1 MAGIWQLREF
11 YINHSALQLKEKK
24 DKMNY
29 TYEDIAKMIDH
40 SLLNPKMTDK
50 ELEEGC
56 NIAIKYK
63 VASVCIKPYFVKQ
76 AAKLLTGT
84 GVKTGT
90 TIGFPHGGHSTN
102 VKVIEAEQA
111 LSDGAEEL
119 DMVVNIGKV
128 LSLDWDYVTNDIRKV
143 VDVGHSCNAIVKVI
157 FENFYLQNEHKI
169 ELCNI
174 CSVVG
179 ADFVK
184 TSTGYADGGATLED
198 IKLMR
203 KYSTSNVQVKAAGGI
218 RTLDQ
223 VIEVRELGVTR
234 IGATRTVDILEECK
248 RRLSIS

>member
-1 MAGIWQLREF
+1 MVGIWQLRGF
-11 YINHSALQLKEKK
+11 YIDHDTLQLKENI

-50 ELEEGC
+50 ELEVGC
-56 NIAIKYK
+56 HIAIKYN

-76 AAKLLTGT
+76 AAKLLAGT

-90 TIGFPHGGHSTN
+90 TIGFPHGGHLTN
-102 VKVIEAEQA
+102 IKVIEAEQA
-111 LSDGAEEL
+111 LLDGAEEL

-128 LSLDWDYVTNDIRKV
+128 LSSDWDYVTNDIRSV
-143 VDVGHSCNAIVKVI
+143 VDIGHSHNAIVKVI
-157 FENFYLQNEHKI
+157 FENFYLQDEHKI
-169 ELCNI
+169 KLCNI
-174 CSVVG
+174 CGIVG

-198 IKLMR
+198 IRLMR
-203 KYSTSNVQVKAAGGI
+203 KYSPHNVQVKAAGGI

-223 VIEVRELGVTR
+223 AIEVKELGVTR
-234 IGATRTVDILEECK
+234 IGATRTADILEECK
-248 RRLSIS
+248 RRLNMF